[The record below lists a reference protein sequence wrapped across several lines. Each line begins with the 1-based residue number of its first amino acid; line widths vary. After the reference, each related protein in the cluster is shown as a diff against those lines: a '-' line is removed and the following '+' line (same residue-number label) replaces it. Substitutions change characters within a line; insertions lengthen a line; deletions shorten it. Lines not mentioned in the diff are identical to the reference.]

1 MEGEQTKQ
9 GAGSGGA
16 GRLAAVRAR
25 IDELGKLN
33 QQLEAARTAAKRTR
47 LGIGIVILLIILG
60 FAWVWYSAVKSFDT
74 PVFVAE
80 IRTLMLNPKSGTM
93 KEAIDTVERVLPVYQ
108 AEVKKQFAAEW
119 PNIVKQLQ
127 AEQARIM
134 KELPEEAKA
143 KLVSRMK
150 EIADA
155 QQKVLLKEFP
165 ELKDDASQKIVLD
178 NLQVALQDAIL
189 IVFQKRIEREQAR
202 LRAVHETILKILP
215 ADTAASFSE
224 RVTAAWDQF
233 LLDDL
238 KGRADINPQ

>member
-1 MEGEQTKQ
+1 
-9 GAGSGGA
+9 
-16 GRLAAVRAR
+16 
-25 IDELGKLN
+25 
-33 QQLEAARTAAKRTR
+33 
-47 LGIGIVILLIILG
+47 
-60 FAWVWYSAVKSFDT
+60 
-74 PVFVAE
+74 
-80 IRTLMLNPKSGTM
+80 
-93 KEAIDTVERVLPVYQ
+93 
-108 AEVKKQFAAEW
+108 
-119 PNIVKQLQ
+119 
-127 AEQARIM
+127 
-134 KELPEEAKA
+134 
-143 KLVSRMK
+143 MK